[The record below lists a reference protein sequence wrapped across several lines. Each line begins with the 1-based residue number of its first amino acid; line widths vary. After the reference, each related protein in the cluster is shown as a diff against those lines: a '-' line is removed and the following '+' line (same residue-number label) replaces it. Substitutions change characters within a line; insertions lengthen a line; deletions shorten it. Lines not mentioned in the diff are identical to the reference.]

1 MTSKIAFRFLLV
13 VVLTFL
19 AARLPAAAQ
28 SSPPRVVASIAPL
41 HGLAAS
47 IMAGVGKPQ
56 LLLDG
61 RSSPHDAV
69 LRPSQAR
76 AIAKADL
83 VVWIGPELE
92 RFLKSFLRSPN
103 PGRRIL
109 TVTAIPTLKR
119 LALRQHGVWT
129 EPPEHSDHSERG
141 KRCDHETD
149 PHVWLSIGN
158 ARIIA
163 SALTDVLSKLDP
175 PHASDYARNLSRLD
189 DSLRALDRDIRKM
202 LAGVNSTPFVLLHDA
217 FQYFEKAYD
226 LQPAGALEN
235 KAAGGASAKQLRSLE
250 VIIREQTIR
259 CIAADPFGASAV
271 AKSMLQTHAMKL
283 AQLDPMGQSIP
294 PGPGHYQA
302 MMRANAEALAS
313 CLRLG

>member
-1 MTSKIAFRFLLV
+1 MILKIASRILLAI
-13 VVLTFL
+13 VLTFF
-19 AARLPAAAQ
+19 AARLSAADQTA
-28 SSPPRVVASIAPL
+28 SPRVVASIAPL
-41 HGLAAS
+41 HSLAAS

-56 LLLDG
+56 LLLEG
-61 RSSPHDAV
+61 RSFPHDAV

-76 AIAKADL
+76 AIAQADL

-92 RFLKSFLRSPN
+92 RFLETFLRSPKS
-103 PGRRIL
+103 GRQNL
-109 TVTAIPTLKR
+109 TVTAIPTLGR
-119 LALRQHGVWT
+119 WHMRAHGVWAKT
-129 EPPEHSDHSERG
+129 AKHSEQGERG
-141 KRCDHETD
+141 EHETD
-149 PHVWLSIGN
+149 PHVWLSTDN

-163 SALTDVLSKLDP
+163 SALAEALIKLDP

-189 DSLRALDRDIRKM
+189 DSLRLLDRDIREI
-202 LAGVNSTPFVLLHDA
+202 LAGLNQTPFVLLHDA

-226 LQPAGALEN
+226 LHPVGALEN
-235 KAAGGASAKQLRSLE
+235 QAVGGVSAKQLRSLE
-250 VIIREQTIR
+250 VVIRERAIR

-271 AKSMLQTHAMKL
+271 AKTVSQTQAMNL
-283 AQLDPMGQSIP
+283 VRLDPMGQSIA

>member
-1 MTSKIAFRFLLV
+1 MILKIASRILLAIA
-13 VVLTFL
+13 LTLFS
-19 AARLPAAAQ
+19 ARLTAADQ
-28 SSPPRVVASIAPL
+28 IVSPSPTSPPRVVASIAPL
-41 HGLAAS
+41 HSLAAS
-47 IMAGVGKPQ
+47 IMAGVGKPH
-56 LLLDG
+56 LLLEG

-92 RFLKSFLRSPN
+92 RFLETFFRTPKSGRQNLR
-103 PGRRIL
+103 
-109 TVTAIPTLKR
+109 VTAIPTLGR
-119 LALRQHGVWT
+119 WDMREHGVWAET
-129 EPPEHSDHSERG
+129 AKHREHSE
-141 KRCDHETD
+141 HETD
-149 PHVWLSIGN
+149 PHVWLSTDN

-163 SALTDVLSKLDP
+163 SALAGALIKLDP

-189 DSLRALDRDIRKM
+189 DSLRLLDRDIRDM
-202 LAGVNSTPFVLLHDA
+202 LTGVNQTPFVLLHDA

-226 LQPAGALEN
+226 LHPVGALEN
-235 KAAGGASAKQLRSLE
+235 RAVGGVSAKQLRSLE
-250 VIIREQTIR
+250 VVIRERAIR

-271 AKSMLQTHAMKL
+271 AKSVSQTQAMKL
-283 AQLDPMGQSIP
+283 VRLDPMGQSIA